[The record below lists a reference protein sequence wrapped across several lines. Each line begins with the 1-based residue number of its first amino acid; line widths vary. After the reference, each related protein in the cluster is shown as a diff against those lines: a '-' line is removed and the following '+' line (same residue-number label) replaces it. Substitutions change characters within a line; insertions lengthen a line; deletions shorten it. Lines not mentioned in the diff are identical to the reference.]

1 VTFVSDA
8 RTWLPTDRP
17 NELVAVGQ
25 PLPGVE
31 ILSARG
37 STRHWSETVHE
48 TFTIAAVH
56 PGDPRT
62 AAEWRTRGRSV
73 VTKGGQ
79 MMTINAGDSH
89 ATLRVHAPA
98 AFDAIRLCPSWMDD
112 AAQALGARRPFR
124 FQTPNC
130 DSPRVFSALRRLVSA
145 VAEGDSVFTIES
157 ACHDL
162 THVVVGE
169 LAEAQPTGLRGSRGP
184 RDFRLRRV
192 CERLIDE
199 AHVWPSLG
207 VLERDAGLGKSQLCA
222 LFKREYG
229 VSIVQYW
236 MHWRI
241 AKARTLLLDGLPAKY
256 VAVDLGFVDEAHFSR
271 VFRKHEGLPPGA
283 WVSLYRRNTRGA
295 HRRPRLSKPY

>member
-1 VTFVSDA
+1 MTFVRDA

-25 PLPGVE
+25 PLPGLE

-37 STRHWSETVHE
+37 STRCWSETMHE

-56 PGDPRT
+56 PGAPAT

-73 VTKGGQ
+73 VTEGGQ
-79 MMTINAGDSH
+79 MMTINAGDGH

-98 AFDAIRLCPSWMDD
+98 AFDAVRLCPSWIDD
-112 AAQALGARRPFR
+112 AAQALGARPFR
-124 FQTPNC
+124 FRTPNS
-130 DSPRVFSALRRLVSA
+130 DNPRVFSALRRFVSA
-145 VAEGDSVFTIES
+145 VAEDESSFAIES
-157 ACHDL
+157 ACHDFVHRL
-162 THVVVGE
+162 VSE
-169 LAEAQPTGLRGSRGP
+169 LAETQPRGLRSRGT

-192 CERLIDE
+192 SERLIDE
-199 AHVWPSLG
+199 THEWPSLG
-207 VLERDAGLGKSQLCA
+207 VLGRDAGLGKSQLCA

-241 AKARTLLLDGLPAKY
+241 AKARTLLLDGLPPKY
-256 VAVDLGFVDEAHFSR
+256 VAVDLGFVDEAHLSR
-271 VFRKHEGLPPGA
+271 VFRKHQGLPPGA
-283 WVSLYRRNTRGA
+283 WVSLYRRNTRGP
-295 HRRPRLSKPY
+295 HRRARLSSS